1 MTREPWRRPRPR
13 DETDDGIGVT
23 VGRLARRVGL
33 SRSTLLYYD
42 RIGLLTPSFGGRGA
56 YRRYSDD
63 DVRRLEQILE
73 LRAAGVR
80 LADIKRILDVPGEG
94 LAAVLERRLEELN
107 TDIARLREQQRL
119 IIGILKSDHL
129 HARVGVMNRDT
140 WVALLAASG
149 FSHDDMRRWHAE
161 FDRLAPQRHRE
172 FLEFLCIPAD
182 DIERIRAWAL
192 AGDD

>member
-1 MTREPWRRPRPR
+1 MTAGTGGRRSTG
-13 DETDDGIGVT
+13 EGDDRTRVT

-42 RIGLLTPSFGGRGA
+42 HIGLLRPSSGGRGA
-56 YRRYSDD
+56 YRRYSKD

-80 LADIKRILDVPGEG
+80 LADIRRILDAPSEG
-94 LAAVLERRLEELN
+94 LATVLEGRLEELN
-107 TDIARLREQQRL
+107 ADIARLREQQRL
-119 IIGILKSDHL
+119 IIGILKSDDL

-149 FSHDDMRRWHAE
+149 FSHRDMRRWHAE
-161 FDRLAPQRHRE
+161 FERLAPRRHRE
-172 FLEFLCIPAD
+172 FLEFLCIPTE

-192 AGDD
+192 ADDD

>member
-1 MTREPWRRPRPR
+1 MTTWRRPRPIEGAGDR
-13 DETDDGIGVT
+13 LGVT
-23 VGRLARRVGL
+23 VGRLARSVGL

-42 RIGLLTPSFGGRGA
+42 RIGLLRPSSGGDGA
-56 YRRYSDD
+56 YRRYSED

-80 LADIKRILDVPGEG
+80 LADILRILDTPGEG

-107 TDIARLREQQRL
+107 GDIARLREQQRL

-140 WVALLAASG
+140 WVELLAASG
-149 FSHDDMRRWHAE
+149 FSHEDMRRWHAE
-161 FDRLAPQRHRE
+161 FERLAPERHRE
-172 FLEFLCIPAD
+172 FLEFLCIPAG

-192 AGDD
+192 AGDE